1 MDRLVWLLSRVL
13 VMPLLYLP
21 PLRMRRR
28 GHENLPASGPLLIV
42 CTHVSVADPLVLMA
56 AARPRRTHMM
66 TKSEMFRHRPVA
78 AFLRL
83 VKAFPVRRGQAD
95 ISAIRH
101 ALDLLRQGEC
111 LVVFPEGHVSRT
123 GHMRRGHPGA
133 GFFSMRPG
141 VVTVPA
147 VVWDTQLFRGPA
159 RIAFGA
165 PIDMTD
171 IAEGPGP
178 RKRRNRMATDR
189 IMERLAAM
197 AMELGAPLQPVP
209 LGEPQEE
216 DRRRGRVTPRPFP
229 EEAAPTGAQGH

>member
-1 MDRLVWLLSRVL
+1 MIDRIVWLLSRVV

-28 GHENLPASGPLLIV
+28 GHENLPLTGPLLIV

-66 TKSEMFRHRPVA
+66 TKSEMFKHRPVA
-78 AFLRL
+78 AFLRM

-95 ISAIRH
+95 IGAIRH
-101 ALDLLRQGEC
+101 ALDLLSRGEC

-159 RIAFGA
+159 RIVFGE
-165 PIDMTD
+165 PIDMSD
-171 IAEGPGP
+171 IVAGPGS
-178 RKRRNRMATDR
+178 RKRRNREATDR
-189 IMERLAAM
+189 IMAELAVMAM
-197 AMELGAPLQPVP
+197 AIGAPRQPAP
-209 LGEPQEE
+209 LGPPREE
-216 DRRRGRVTPRPFP
+216 DRRRGRVTPRPLEQP
-229 EEAAPTGAQGH
+229 VA

>member
-1 MDRLVWLLSRVL
+1 MIDRLVWLLSRVL

-28 GHENLPASGPLLIV
+28 GNANLPADGALLIV

-66 TKSEMFRHRPVA
+66 TKSEMFKHRPVA

-101 ALDLLRQGEC
+101 ALDLLAQGEC

-159 RIAFGA
+159 RIVFGE
-165 PIDMTD
+165 PIDMGD
-171 IAEGPGP
+171 IVQGPGP

-197 AMELGAPLQPVP
+197 AMELGAPLQPAP

-229 EEAAPTGAQGH
+229 EEPAPTGA

>member
-1 MDRLVWLLSRVL
+1 MKDRIVWLLSRAL
-13 VMPLLYLP
+13 VMPLLYAP

-28 GHENLPASGPLLIV
+28 GTENLPATGALLIV

-66 TKSEMFRHRPVA
+66 TKSEMFKHRPVA

-95 ISAIRH
+95 IGAIRH
-101 ALDLLRQGEC
+101 ALGLLADGEC

-159 RIAFGA
+159 RIVFGV
-165 PIDMTD
+165 PIDMAD
-171 IAEGPGP
+171 IVAGPGP

-189 IMERLAAM
+189 IMERLAEM
-197 AMELGAPLQPVP
+197 AMTIGAPHQPVP

-229 EEAAPTGAQGH
+229 AETVT

>member
-1 MDRLVWLLSRVL
+1 MKDRIVWLLSRAL

-21 PLRMRRR
+21 PLRMRRS
-28 GHENLPASGPLLIV
+28 GDANLPRTGALLIV

-66 TKSEMFRHRPVA
+66 TKSEMFKHRPVA
-78 AFLRL
+78 AFLRM

-95 ISAIRH
+95 IGAIRH
-101 ALDLLRQGEC
+101 ALGLLSDGEC

-159 RIAFGA
+159 RIVFGE
-165 PIDMTD
+165 PIDMSD
-171 IAEGPGP
+171 IVAGPGP
-178 RKRRNRMATDR
+178 RKRRNREATDR
-189 IMERLAAM
+189 IMVRLSEMAM
-197 AMELGAPLQPVP
+197 ALGAPLQPVP
-209 LGEPQEE
+209 TGEPQEE

-229 EEAAPTGAQGH
+229 GEEAAV

>member
-1 MDRLVWLLSRVL
+1 MIDRIVWFLSRVI

-28 GHENLPASGPLLIV
+28 GDESLPRSGPLLLV
-42 CTHVSVADPLVLMA
+42 CNHVSIAHPLVLMA

-66 TKSEMFRHRPVA
+66 TKSEMFKHRPVA

-95 ISAIRH
+95 IGAIRH
-101 ALDLLRQGEC
+101 ALGLLASGEC

-133 GFFSMRPG
+133 GFFAMRPG
-141 VVTVPA
+141 VVTIPV

-159 RIAFGA
+159 RIVFGD
-165 PIDMTD
+165 PIDVSD
-171 IAEGPGP
+171 IVAGPGP
-178 RKRRNRMATDR
+178 RKRRNRQASDR
-189 IMERLAAM
+189 IMAELTTM
-197 AMELGAPLQPVP
+197 AISLGAPLQHPP

-216 DRRRGRVTPRPFP
+216 DRRRGRVTPRPYP
-229 EEAAPTGAQGH
+229 